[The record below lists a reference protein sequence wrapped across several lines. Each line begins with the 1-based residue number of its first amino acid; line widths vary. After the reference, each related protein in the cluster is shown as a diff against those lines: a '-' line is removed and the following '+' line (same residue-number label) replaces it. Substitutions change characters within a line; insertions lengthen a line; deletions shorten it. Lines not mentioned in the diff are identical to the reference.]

1 MKFCRPL
8 LVTTYSSL
16 IIFAGCA
23 RKEVD
28 TLSQPSVGLAQNSSF
43 ANSAAAASTAAE
55 VINGDNILDPGAV
68 GSLADYS
75 IADPYYGAAMATSGF
90 TASPYCPVVAGVRY
104 ACDYGLVHGAWFDAQ
119 KQFLASFS
127 NGVAP
132 AGAAYM
138 CVSTQTKADP
148 SATLIYG
155 GVVPATYRPYFRHRP
170 FAGQKAVVLGT
181 SLTYQHAYVDYLQ
194 VRTGLAT
201 IVNKGVPGQLVRTMA
216 DNLTAAD
223 VQGAAFVSIE
233 GVTNDYGHGYSTAG
247 LVTDTPDMHTI
258 CGDLQ
263 YVVNK
268 IRVLNANV
276 LIVVMNDT
284 WRGAYSTEPVPPAA
298 NFYGLTLEAGCQ
310 AMMDEAAALGL
321 PHWDAYHL
329 AGITQGNVD
338 ANTQDRLHWND
349 AGGQMVGNGYADY
362 LNQLK

>member
-16 IIFAGCA
+16 IIFAGCSC
-23 RKEVD
+23 KEVE
-28 TLSQPSVGLAQNSSF
+28 TLSQPSAGLAQNSSL
-43 ANSAAAASTAAE
+43 ANNAAVASTTAE
-55 VINGDNILDPGAV
+55 AINGDDIPPPGAV
-68 GSLADYS
+68 GSLVGYSTADS
-75 IADPYYGAAMATSGF
+75 YYGVAMATPGF

-104 ACDYGLVHGAWFDAQ
+104 ARNYGLVHGAWLDAQ

-132 AGAAYM
+132 AGAAYVR
-138 CVSTQTKADP
+138 VSTQTKADP
-148 SATLIYG
+148 SAMLIYG
-155 GVVPATYRPYFRHRP
+155 GVVPATYRPYFQPRP
-170 FAGQKAVVLGT
+170 FTGQKAVVLGT
-181 SLTYQHAYVDYLQ
+181 SLTYQHVYVDYLQ
-194 VRTGLAT
+194 ARTGLAT

-216 DNLTAAD
+216 DNLTVAD
-223 VQGAAFVSIE
+223 VQGVAFVSIE

-247 LVTDTPDMHTI
+247 LVTDTPDRHTI

-268 IRVLNANV
+268 IRALNANM

-284 WRGAYSTEPVPPAA
+284 WRGAYGMEPVPPAA

-329 AGITQGNVD
+329 AGITQDNVE

-349 AGGQMVGNGYADY
+349 AGGQLVGNGYADY